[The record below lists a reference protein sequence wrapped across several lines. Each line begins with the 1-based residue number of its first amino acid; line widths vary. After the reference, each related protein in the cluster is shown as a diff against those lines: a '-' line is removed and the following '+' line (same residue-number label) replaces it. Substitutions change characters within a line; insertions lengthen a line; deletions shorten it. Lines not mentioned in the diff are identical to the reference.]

1 MPRPFKPYMGKNTFG
16 VLKEPQDA
24 GQYIQKKRASY
35 SFCPPN
41 VCVPSRTV
49 VTQSNRLL
57 LREANRIYFSAC
69 RDPYNIANLNINLVT
84 TLDLSD
90 VPVIQQNNVASPPP
104 TTPAELDT
112 TAVPYLAYTI
122 DPSGNLFGNTICG
135 TDNFQNYLRF
145 NPPYTTANPGY
156 INNL

>member
-16 VLKEPQDA
+16 VLKQPQDA

-49 VTQSNRLL
+49 ATQGNRLL
-57 LREANRIYFSAC
+57 LREANRIYFSGC
-69 RDPYNIANLNINLVT
+69 QDPYNIANLNINLVT
-84 TLDLSD
+84 TLDLSG
-90 VPVIQQNNVASPPP
+90 VVIIQQNNTPPNPP
-104 TTPAELDT
+104 TIPAYLDIT
-112 TAVPYLAYTI
+112 TKPYLAYTI
-122 DPSGNLFGNTICG
+122 DPSGNLFGNTVCG

-145 NPPYTTANPGY
+145 NPPYTTTNPGY
-156 INNL
+156 IGNL

>member
-1 MPRPFKPYMGKNTFG
+1 MSRPFKPYMGKNTFG

-24 GQYIQKKRASY
+24 GEYTLKKRAIY

-49 VTQSNRLL
+49 VTQNNKLL
-57 LREANRIYFSAC
+57 LRLANEIYFSDC
-69 RDPYNIANLNINLVT
+69 RNPYSIADLNINLVT
-84 TLDLSD
+84 KLNLSG
-90 VPVIQQNNVASPPP
+90 VPVIQQNNVSSPPP
-104 TTPAELDT
+104 TTPAYLDT
-112 TAVPYLAYTI
+112 TTKPYLAYTI

-145 NPPYTTANPGY
+145 NPPYTTTNPGY
-156 INNL
+156 INSL